1 MAADTGPVAKAPRS
15 MSVQPGP
22 QGNAQS
28 LIFIDLFDFADLIWM
43 GGRLMKHSL

>member
-1 MAADTGPVAKAPRS
+1 
-15 MSVQPGP
+15 MSEKPGP